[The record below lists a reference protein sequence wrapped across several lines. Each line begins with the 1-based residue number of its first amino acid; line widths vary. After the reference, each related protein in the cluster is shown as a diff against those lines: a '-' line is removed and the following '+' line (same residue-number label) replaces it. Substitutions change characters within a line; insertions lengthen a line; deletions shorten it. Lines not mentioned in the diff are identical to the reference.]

1 VTSRVPSAARA
12 WIGVAGWMTL
22 TVILSTFPVH
32 ELGPDVSNADK
43 IGHAA
48 VYAVLAFLCAVAW
61 SRHRRSWYAAAEKSL
76 AMALAFGALME
87 LVQSRVGRDPSLADW
102 LADAVGAVVGIGIWR
117 AWRAVMGSTA
127 EQVG

>member
-1 VTSRVPSAARA
+1 MSSRVPPAAGA
-12 WIGVAGWMTL
+12 WIAVIGWMTL

-32 ELGPDVSNADK
+32 ALGPDVSNADK

-48 VYAVLAFLCAVAW
+48 VYAVLGFLCAVAW
-61 SRHRRSWYAAAEKSL
+61 SRRGSSQYAAAEKSL

-87 LVQSRVGRDPSLADW
+87 LVQSRIGRDPSMADW
-102 LADAVGAVVGIGIWR
+102 VADAVGAVVGIGAWK
-117 AWRAVMGSTA
+117 AWRVVMGSTA